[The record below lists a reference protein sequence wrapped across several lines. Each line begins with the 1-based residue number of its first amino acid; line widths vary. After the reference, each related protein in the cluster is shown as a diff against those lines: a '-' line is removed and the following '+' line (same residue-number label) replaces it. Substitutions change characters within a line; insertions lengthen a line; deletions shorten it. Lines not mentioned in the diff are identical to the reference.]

1 MNPSSP
7 DPSQAPL
14 FYCANHPQIETSLR
28 CNRCEKPICTKC
40 AVLTP
45 TGYRC
50 KECVRGQQKVFETAE
65 ARDYLLAIPLA
76 GILGFLGGLIV
87 PNLSFFVFFISPAAG
102 AIFAEIIRRVLQKR
116 RSKRL
121 FQLIAVAVF
130 LGGMLPSLSTL
141 LFPLWAIL
149 MGEQVA
155 SFLAGVGFSLLWQGI
170 YAFMVSST
178 VYYRLA
184 GIQI

>member
-1 MNPSSP
+1 MNQPSP
-7 DPSQAPL
+7 DTSPANVL
-14 FYCANHPQIETSLR
+14 YCANHPTTETTLR
-28 CNRCEKPICTKC
+28 CNRCEKPICAKC

-50 KECVRGQQKVFETAE
+50 KECVRGQQKIFDTAE
-65 ARDYLLAIPLA
+65 TRDYLLAIPLA
-76 GILGFLGGLIV
+76 GVLGFLGGLII
-87 PNLSFFVFFISPAAG
+87 PNLSFFVFFVSPAAG

-121 FQLIAVAVF
+121 FQFTAAAVF
-130 LGGMLPSLSTL
+130 IGGMLPVFSAIL
-141 LFPLWAIL
+141 LPIVAML

-155 SFLAGVGFSLLWQGI
+155 GYLAGVGFSLLWQGV
-170 YAFMVSST
+170 YAFMATST

>member
-1 MNPSSP
+1 MNDTPT
-7 DPSQAPL
+7 DPAQEPVL
-14 FYCANHPQIETSLR
+14 YCANHPHTETTLR
-28 CNRCEKPICTKC
+28 CNRCEKPICAKC

-50 KECVRGQQKVFETAE
+50 KECVRGQQKVFDTSQTQ
-65 ARDYLLAIPLA
+65 DYVIAVPLA
-76 GILGFLGGLIV
+76 GFLGFIGGLIV
-87 PNLSFFVFFISPAAG
+87 PNLSFFVFFVSPAAG

-121 FQLIAVAVF
+121 FQFIAASVF
-130 LGGMLPSLSTL
+130 IGGMLPVFSSLILPL
-141 LFPLWAIL
+141 LAML

-155 SFLAGVGFSLLWQGI
+155 GYLAGVGFSLIWQGV
-170 YAFMVSST
+170 YAFMATSA